1 MQTGYVYHDDYLK
14 HDTGLHPENG
24 GRLTAIMDGLKE
36 SPYFN
41 RLIQIEPVP
50 AKADQIHYIHTYDLI
65 GTVSDFSASLMQ
77 LDPDTPTCSRSYE
90 IALLAAGGVILA
102 VDAVMDGM
110 DSVFALVRPP
120 GHHAEPDRS
129 MGFCL
134 FNNIAIAARH
144 AQKKGLEKVLIVDWD
159 VHHGNG
165 TQEAFYKD
173 SSVMYFS
180 IHQSPH
186 YPGTGSV
193 DETGAGDGSGYN
205 INVPLRSG
213 AGDPDYLYV
222 FNEILVPA
230 ARKFKPDI
238 ILVSAGQDGH
248 RDDPLAGMN
257 LTSEGFG
264 QMAGVV
270 RSLAYELCGGK
281 LVLALEGGYN
291 YDALSESV
299 VMIFRAL
306 MGECDDISETETRT
320 GVWTEMEAKVEAV
333 METRAGAGMGI
344 GAEAGTGPVS
354 DHTRQVVERVKEL
367 HSGGKIL

>member
-14 HDTGLHPENG
+14 HDTGPHPENG

-41 RLIQIEPVP
+41 RLILIEPVP
-50 AKADQIHYIHTYDLI
+50 AKVDQINYIHTHDLI
-65 GTVSDFSASLMQ
+65 RTVRDFSASLMH

-144 AQKKGLEKVLIVDWD
+144 AQKNGLEKVLIVDWD

-173 SSVMYFS
+173 SSVLYFS

-186 YPGTGSV
+186 YPGTGSM

-205 INVPLRSG
+205 INVPLPPG
-213 AGDPDYLYV
+213 AGDPDYLYI

-230 ARKFKPDI
+230 ARKFKPGI

-264 QMAGVV
+264 QMTEVV
-270 RSLAYELCGGK
+270 QSLADELCGGK
-281 LVLALEGGYN
+281 LVLTLEGGYD

-306 MGECDDISETETRT
+306 MGEYNDISGT
-320 GVWTEMEAKVEAV
+320 K
-333 METRAGAGMGI
+333 TRAGAGMEMRTKA
-344 GAEAGTGPVS
+344 GAGQAS

-367 HSGGKIL
+367 HPGGKIL